1 MPGGVLRTIFP
12 SMGLPSDLYQS
23 VADAFGIEIAEGL
36 DAHWP
41 LVQAGC
47 LIMGIIVVIH
57 TMMRVYKSYRFN
69 RQDFRDG
76 ALLKF
81 VAGILLVNINEVVR
95 LAVYYAK

>member
-1 MPGGVLRTIFP
+1 MPSGGLKSIFP
-12 SMGLPSDLYQS
+12 NMGLPPDLYSS
-23 VADAFGIEIAEGL
+23 VSDAFGMEIAEGL
-36 DAHWP
+36 DKHWP

-47 LIMGIIVVIH
+47 LIMGIIVIIH
-57 TMMRVYKSYRFN
+57 TCMRVYKSYRFN

-81 VAGILLVNINEVVR
+81 VAGILLVNINEVVK